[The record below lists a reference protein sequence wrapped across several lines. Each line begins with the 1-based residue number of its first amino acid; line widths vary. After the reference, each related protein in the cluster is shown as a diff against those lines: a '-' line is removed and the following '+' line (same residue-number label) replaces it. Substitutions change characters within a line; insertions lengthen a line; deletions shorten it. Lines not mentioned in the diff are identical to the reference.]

1 MTGRRPRATGTV
13 GQGRRATAQ
22 TLTKVALLLV
32 AVIALSAC
40 AGADLPQDTLAP
52 EGPVAAK
59 QDSLWNLVFIV
70 AVAVFVLVEALLV
83 LVLVRFRAKPGQD
96 AELPPQTHGNAKLEV
111 MWTIIPALILA
122 FIAVPTVRLIFDLA
136 DQPEGGLEVRVV
148 AKQYWWE
155 FEYTGEEG
163 KGVVTA
169 NELVIPVDRPVN
181 LTMESTGQQPTPS
194 LRDPGVIHSFWI
206 PKLAGKQ
213 DIVPGHTRTMT
224 IQADEAGV
232 SYSGQCAEFCGLSHA
247 NMRMAVIAVEPAE
260 FEAYIEEHSSP
271 QEAPTEGDAARGAEL
286 FREATCIACHAIN
299 GVEGAEARVGPD
311 LTYFA
316 QRKKFAGYML
326 DNDINEDAAKVRAWI
341 ADPQEVKPGAQ
352 MPDLGLED
360 NPQDLEDIIAYLRTL
375 K

>member
-22 TLTKVALLLV
+22 TLVKVALLLV

-52 EGPVAAK
+52 EGPVARK

-70 AVAVFVLVEALLV
+70 AVVVFVLVEALLV
-83 LVLVRFRAKPGQD
+83 LVLVRFRARPGQEG
-96 AELPPQTHGNAKLEV
+96 ELPKQTHGNAKLEV
-111 MWTIIPALILA
+111 LWTIIPALILA

-136 DQPEGGLEVRVV
+136 NAPEGALEVRVV

-155 FEYTGEEG
+155 FEYTGDEG

-169 NELVIPVDRPVN
+169 NELVIPVDRPVH
-181 LTMESTGQQPTPS
+181 LTMTSIGQQPDD
-194 LRDPGVIHSFWI
+194 REDPGVIHSFWV

-213 DIVPGHTRTMT
+213 DIVPGHTRSLT
-224 IQADEAGV
+224 IEASEPGV

-247 NMRMAVIAVEPAE
+247 NMRMAVIAVEAGE
-260 FEAYIEEHSSP
+260 FEDYIEEQSSP
-271 QEAPTEGDAARGAEL
+271 QQIATTGDAKRGAEL
-286 FREATCIACHAIN
+286 FTERTCIGCHAIS
-299 GVEGAEARVGPD
+299 GYEGAESRVGPN
-311 LTYFA
+311 LTRFA

-326 DNDINEDAAKVRAWI
+326 DNDINEDAENVRAWI
-341 ADPQEVKPGAQ
+341 ADPQEVKPGSQ
-352 MPDLGLED
+352 MPDVGLDEK
-360 NPQDLEDIIAYLRTL
+360 NPQELEDIIAFLRTL